1 MSFTFFMAWGHAHC
15 SWGGGGGGFRPLAL
29 KKPLRKT
36 CLPGIFNLLLVGHSN
51 VIIIL
56 DLPVLLELNWAE
68 LKSLI
73 KRNSQVLQISG
84 LLGLHSPPPQ
94 LTLKGESTRTNKR
107 AFNYNKKRK
116 KHYEER
122 ITTEKCSSTP
132 TIPWLC

>member
-1 MSFTFFMAWGHAHC
+1 MSFTLFMAWGSC
-15 SWGGGGGGFRPLAL
+15 PLQLGRGGGDFQPLTL

-56 DLPVLLELNWAE
+56 DLPVLLAE

-73 KRNSQVLQISG
+73 KRNSPVLQISG
-84 LLGLHSPPPQ
+84 LLRLHSPPPQ
-94 LTLKGESTRTNKR
+94 LTLKGESTCTNKR